1 MWLWHNYRM
10 SIFKVRAIILPVL
23 IVFAALLV
31 LQGCGFHLRG
41 SASLPFDLAPIQ
53 MTGLEAGHPL
63 VQSFRERIRYLQED
77 NTDQKDIKTQV
88 NITHEQW
95 RKRPLSTG
103 GDGRALEYE
112 LNYQIKFIVYDRAGS
127 TLLPEQLVRVTRDYG
142 FDASAALAKNVEEDM
157 IKSDLYQETSLN
169 ILQRLASISHQ

>member
-1 MWLWHNYRM
+1 MWLWHNYHM
-10 SIFKVRAIILPVL
+10 SVSNVRVIILYVL
-23 IVFAALLV
+23 IALPVFLV

-63 VQSFRERIRYLQED
+63 VQSFREQIRYLQED
-77 NTDQKDIKTQV
+77 NADPKNIKTQV
-88 NITHEQW
+88 NITYEQW

-112 LNYQIKFIVYDRAGS
+112 LNYQIKFIVYDRAGK

-142 FDASAALAKNVEEDM
+142 FDASVALAKNVEEGM

>member
-1 MWLWHNYRM
+1 M
-10 SIFKVRAIILPVL
+10 SAFSVRAIILLVL
-23 IVFAALLV
+23 PIFLI

-53 MTGLEAGHPL
+53 MTGLEIGHPL
-63 VQSFRERIRYLQED
+63 MQSFRERIRYLQAD
-77 NTDQKDIKTQV
+77 NTDQKNIKTQV

-103 GDGRALEYE
+103 GDGRVLEYE
-112 LNYQIKFIVYDRAGS
+112 LNYQIKFIVYGRDGHL
-127 TLLPEQLVRVTRDYG
+127 LLPEQLVRVTRDYS
-142 FDASAALAKNVEEDM
+142 FDASVALAKNVEEDM
-157 IKSDLYQETSLN
+157 IKSDLYQETSSN